1 MLTTTARANDPA
13 HHAPRN
19 LPHVRDPATAD
30 TAPRWHAD
38 LRVAAVALLLL
49 VLWDMSGLDLA
60 VARLF
65 AGPGGFPLRE
75 NWVAS
80 SLLHEGGRAAAW
92 CALALLAVNVWKPWV
107 QGPTQAERWRWLLVT
122 VACIVVV
129 PAFKRASASSCP
141 WDLAEF
147 GGIATYV
154 SHWRLGAYD
163 GGPGHCFPSGHAV
176 SAFGFL
182 CGWFALRDS
191 RPRVARMWLGAVIVL
206 GIVFGG
212 AQLVRGAH
220 YVSHTLWTGWLCWV
234 ACSLAYMVSARRWP
248 SLRRSHDPMAH
259 PDPIRPDA
267 A

>member
-1 MLTTTARANDPA
+1 MLTTTARANDTAP
-13 HHAPRN
+13 HAPRD
-19 LPHVRDPATAD
+19 LPQVRGPVSAK
-30 TAPRWHAD
+30 TAPAWHAD
-38 LRVAAVALLLL
+38 LRVAALALLPLL
-49 VLWDMSGLDLA
+49 LWDLWGLDLA

-65 AGPGGFPLRE
+65 AGPAGFPLRE

-80 SLLHEGGRAAAW
+80 SLLHEGGRGAAW
-92 CALALLAVNVWKPWV
+92 CVLALLAVNVWKPFIL
-107 QGPTQAERWRWLLVT
+107 GPTQAGRWRWLLVT

-129 PAFKRASASSCP
+129 PALKRASASSCP

-147 GGIATYV
+147 GGIAAYV

-191 RPRVARMWLGAVIVL
+191 RPRLARMWLAAVIGL

-234 ACSLAYMVSARRWP
+234 ACTLAYAVSPRWWP
-248 SLRRSHDPMAH
+248 ALRGDQDPVAH
-259 PDPIRPDA
+259 PGPARPDA